1 MPNEK
6 DGRKVSYVFRVNDDE
21 EQLVARFFELSG
33 RKKTHNL
40 YIVIKEFLSNTGLD
54 IDHCTNEEFNEL
66 FSIIPLLQKA
76 KTSNPKL
83 SAALANYL
91 GINKSEAVS
100 ITDEPISPKA
110 SEHIPIYTKPDA
122 SVSSVPEPKPKED
135 PEPKA
140 SPEKAK
146 SDIKPTVTA
155 PEPVKPKE
163 TPAPPVAAPSSPA
176 DQFSPEMMQQF
187 MAMMQQVQAS
197 QSSTGIPTENVP
209 IDKDSNIIS
218 SEPDETISDEGMK
231 KGFDALSAF
240 GITQ

>member
-6 DGRKVSYVFRVNDDE
+6 DGRKVSYAFRVNDDE

-91 GINKSEAVS
+91 GINASEAVAT
-100 ITDEPISPKA
+100 IDEPISSKA
-110 SEHIPIYTKPDA
+110 SEHNPINTKTEN
-122 SVSSVPEPKPKED
+122 SVSSVQETKPTED
-135 PEPKA
+135 PAPKA
-140 SPEKAK
+140 SPEKPK
-146 SDIKPTVTA
+146 KDIKPTVTA

-163 TPAPPVAAPSSPA
+163 TPAPAVATPSPT

-197 QSSTGIPTENVP
+197 QSATSIPTEKVP
-209 IDKDSNIIS
+209 AEKDNNIIS
-218 SEPDETISDEGMK
+218 SDPEETISDEGMK

-240 GITQ
+240 GKTN

>member
-21 EQLVARFFELSG
+21 EQLVARFFDLSG

-40 YIVIKEFLSNTGLD
+40 YIVIKEFLSHTGLD
-54 IDHCTNEEFNEL
+54 IDHCSTEEFNEL

-91 GINKSEAVS
+91 GINTSEAFAP
-100 ITDEPISPKA
+100 TDESISHKA
-110 SEHIPIYTKPDA
+110 SEHNPIYAKTDN
-122 SVSSVPEPKPKED
+122 SVSSVQEIKTKED
-135 PEPKA
+135 PEPKV
-140 SPEKAK
+140 SSEKPK
-146 SDIKPTVTA
+146 KDIKPAVTA

-163 TPAPPVAAPSSPA
+163 TPAPAVSTPSPTN
-176 DQFSPEMMQQF
+176 QFSPEMMQQF

-197 QSSTGIPTENVP
+197 QSAASIPTENAPVE
-209 IDKDSNIIS
+209 KDSKIIS
-218 SEPDETISDEGMK
+218 SESDETISDEGMK

-240 GITQ
+240 GKIN